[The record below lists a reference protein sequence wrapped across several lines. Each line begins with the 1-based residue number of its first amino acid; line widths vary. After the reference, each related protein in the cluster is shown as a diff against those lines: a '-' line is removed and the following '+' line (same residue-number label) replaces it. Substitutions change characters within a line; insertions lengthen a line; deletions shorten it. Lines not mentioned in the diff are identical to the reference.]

1 VLFNYSTFSIQ
12 KFCRNS
18 NLTLQYYAREVLDY
32 SRRQKL
38 HSKWQCLVSQDENK
52 ISFLECAMVISQWLQ
67 IDQKE
72 LPTISD
78 IQNEMNEISNRV
90 QTVLDQELLRESNE
104 GRVITNQEIRV
115 KIILS
120 SINKV
125 FFDEL
130 KFEGSDQFLEDFDVA
145 KVS

>member
-1 VLFNYSTFSIQ
+1 
-12 KFCRNS
+12 
-18 NLTLQYYAREVLDY
+18 
-32 SRRQKL
+32 
-38 HSKWQCLVSQDENK
+38 
-52 ISFLECAMVISQWLQ
+52 
-67 IDQKE
+67 